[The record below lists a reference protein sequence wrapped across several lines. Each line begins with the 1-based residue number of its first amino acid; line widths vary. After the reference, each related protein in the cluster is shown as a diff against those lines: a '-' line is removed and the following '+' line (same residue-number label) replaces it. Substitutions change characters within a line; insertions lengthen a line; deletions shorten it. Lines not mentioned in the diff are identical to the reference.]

1 MTPDDPMTRTTTG
14 SPMRSAPPTE
24 PTPRPARRPRRAVR
38 PAVAAG
44 LLAVYDSCDSYDS
57 CNSGSERD
65 LTADVGR
72 RPELHG
78 HSDSAAQAD
87 RAAAHDAGAVRL
99 G

>member
-1 MTPDDPMTRTTTG
+1 MTPDDPTTRTTTG

-38 PAVAAG
+38 PAVAAD
-44 LLAVYDSCDSYDS
+44 LLAAYDSYHS

-78 HSDSAAQAD
+78 HSDSAARAD
-87 RAAAHDAGAVRL
+87 RAVARDAGAGRL